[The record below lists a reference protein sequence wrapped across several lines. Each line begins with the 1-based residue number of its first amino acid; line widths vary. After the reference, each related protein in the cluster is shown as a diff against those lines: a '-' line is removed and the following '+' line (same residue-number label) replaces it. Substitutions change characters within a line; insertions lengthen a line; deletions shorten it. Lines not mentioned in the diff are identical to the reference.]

1 MIEASPGCVVGAYQ
15 ALLQLLLVSLDVFS
29 QLCLGRESL
38 STVFF
43 DVAFESLLY
52 RYTLGQ
58 AGAIENIGAPKIIRD
73 YYHAVSVCL
82 QFWCPVAS
90 HRKLLFKIKA
100 AALSNSGL
108 LLIVPSKA
116 NQEMQ
121 LIPRTSY

>member
-1 MIEASPGCVVGAYQ
+1 M
-15 ALLQLLLVSLDVFS
+15 SLDVFG
-29 QLCLGRESL
+29 QICLGRESL

-73 YYHAVSVCL
+73 YYHAVSIRL
-82 QFWCPVAS
+82 QFLCLVAS

-108 LLIVPSKA
+108 LLIVPSKT
-116 NQEMQ
+116 NQGVR
-121 LIPRTSY
+121 LGTRTSY